1 MIEVRGL
8 TRRYGDLVALDD
20 VSFDVQRGEIFG
32 VPGPNGAGKT
42 TLVET
47 LEGLNR
53 PDGGTASVLG
63 LNTVVDLDA
72 LKERIGVQLQAS
84 SYHRFLTLREIL
96 ELFGSFY
103 PRSADPDALLEQV
116 GLADRAGTRVSQ
128 LSGGLAQRFSIVAA
142 LVNEPEVVFL
152 DEPTSGL
159 DPDARRDLWRLVR
172 EVRDGGATVVITTH
186 YMEEAQTLC
195 DRVAFLNAGRIAA
208 IDTPGALVRTLDA
221 PYRVRMTTDVA
232 LDIAAVAAIAG
243 ADGATS
249 DQTPEGHVTR
259 LEAQHASVAA
269 ALTALA
275 TEAGAAITD
284 LAVEPATLDDVFL
297 AVTGRGLGDPGGG

>member
-1 MIEVRGL
+1 M
-8 TRRYGDLVALDD
+8 
-20 VSFDVQRGEIFG
+20 
-32 VPGPNGAGKT
+32 
-42 TLVET
+42 
-47 LEGLNR
+47 
-53 PDGGTASVLG
+53 
-63 LNTVVDLDA
+63 
-72 LKERIGVQLQAS
+72 
-84 SYHRFLTLREIL
+84 
-96 ELFGSFY
+96 
-103 PRSADPDALLEQV
+103 
-116 GLADRAGTRVSQ
+116 
-128 LSGGLAQRFSIVAA
+128 
-142 LVNEPEVVFL
+142 
-152 DEPTSGL
+152 
-159 DPDARRDLWRLVR
+159 R

-195 DRVAFLNAGRIAA
+195 DRVAFLDAGRIAA

-232 LDIAAVAAIAG
+232 LDIAAVAAITG

-249 DQTPEGHVTR
+249 EQTVEGHVTR